1 MNSISSRIA
10 YLNGLVSG
18 LEIDKDS
25 KEGKVLLEVI
35 KILYDMSEEMSDLSE
50 AQKHMHKHI
59 DAVDEDLAD
68 LTDSVVYDNYESL
81 EDEGDNFQE
90 IKCPNC
96 QDLVYVD
103 KDMIGQKEEIICPNC
118 RGKISLL
125 LKKED
130 KSENSQH

>member
-35 KILYDMSEEMSDLSE
+35 KILYDMSEEISDLSE

-90 IKCPNC
+90 VKCPNC

>member
-25 KEGKVLLEVI
+25 KEGKVILEII

-118 RGKISLL
+118 KGKISLL